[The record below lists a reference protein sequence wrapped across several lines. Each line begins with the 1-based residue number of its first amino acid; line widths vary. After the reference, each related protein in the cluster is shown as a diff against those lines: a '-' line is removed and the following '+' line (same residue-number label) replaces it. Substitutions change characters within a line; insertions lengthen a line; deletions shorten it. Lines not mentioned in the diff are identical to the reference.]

1 MRNARFLLFL
11 HYKDSKALKI
21 IKINT
26 KKDV

>member
-11 HYKDSKALKI
+11 HYKDSKELKI